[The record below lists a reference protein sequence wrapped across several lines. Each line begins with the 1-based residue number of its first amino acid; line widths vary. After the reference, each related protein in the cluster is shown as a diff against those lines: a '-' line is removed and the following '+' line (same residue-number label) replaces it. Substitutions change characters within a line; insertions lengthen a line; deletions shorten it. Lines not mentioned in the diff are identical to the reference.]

1 MKIPE
6 KQLGS
11 KEFLESTM
19 SKQLS
24 GKKIAKNIYA
34 GIKEEIELKKITP
47 KLVILLIGNDP
58 AAEYYVQN
66 LEKKGSKIGIEVE
79 TRILDVSIDQQSLL
93 EKIDAL
99 NNDTKVNAIMLQKPL
114 PSHINESEIVLKI
127 DPNKDVDAFHPLNMG
142 NLVLDKQGFIPATP
156 AAVLELIKFYEIETN
171 GKHIVIVG
179 RSDIVGKPLANLL
192 LRKSD
197 TGNATVTVCHSRTKD
212 LAFHTR
218 QADILIAA
226 IGKPLFIKADMV
238 NENAIIIDVG
248 VNQIED
254 AQKGYRYVGDVD
266 YEGCFEK
273 VSAITPVPGGI
284 GTITTAMLLN
294 NVLLAHQMQN
304 TN

>member
-1 MKIPE
+1 MK
-6 KQLGS
+6 KR
-11 KEFLESTM
+11 
-19 SKQLS
+19 LS
-24 GKKIAKNIYA
+24 GKKIAKEIYA
-34 GIKEEIELKKITP
+34 KINEEIELTQITP

-66 LEKKGSKIGIEVE
+66 LEKKGLRIGIEVE
-79 TRILDVSIDQQSLL
+79 TRILDASIDQKSVLK
-93 EKIDAL
+93 EIEAL
-99 NNDTKVNAIMLQKPL
+99 NNDKNVNAIMLQKPL
-114 PSHINESEIVLKI
+114 PSHINESEIIMKI

-171 GKHIVIVG
+171 GKHIIIVG

-192 LRKSD
+192 LRKSE

-212 LAFHTR
+212 LAFHTK

-226 IGKPLFIKADMV
+226 IGKPLFIKPDMV
-238 NENAIIIDVG
+238 CDDAIVIDVG

-254 AQKGYRYVGDVD
+254 AEKGYRYVGDVD
-266 YEGCFEK
+266 YKACFEK

-294 NVLLAHQMQN
+294 NVLIAYKMQN

>member
-1 MKIPE
+1 MK
-6 KQLGS
+6 KR
-11 KEFLESTM
+11 
-19 SKQLS
+19 LS
-24 GKKIAKNIYA
+24 GKIIAKEIYA
-34 GIKEEIELKKITP
+34 KIKEEIELNKITP

-66 LEKKGSKIGIEVE
+66 LEKKGYKVGIEVV
-79 TRILDVSIDQQSLL
+79 TKILDVSIDQQSLL

-99 NNDTKVNAIMLQKPL
+99 NNDAQVNAIMLQKPL
-114 PSHINESEIVLKI
+114 PSHLDESEIVMKI

-156 AAVLELIKFYEIETN
+156 AAVLELLKFNEIKTN

-192 LRKSD
+192 LRKSE
-197 TGNATVTVCHSRTKD
+197 TGNATVTVCHSRTKN
-212 LAFHTR
+212 LAFHTK

-226 IGKPLFIKADMV
+226 IGKPLFIKTNMV
-238 NENAIIIDVG
+238 RDDAIVIDVG

-254 AQKGYRYVGDVD
+254 AEKGYRYVGDVD
-266 YEGCFEK
+266 YLGCFEK

-294 NVLLAHQMQN
+294 NVLLALKMQN
-304 TN
+304 NN